1 MNFEFFIL
9 YNTKLIYSNNIG
21 IPLFS
26 DDQKV
31 LVVGFISA
39 LDSFSKS
46 AMQTELEEIKFSNSI
61 IYFRR
66 EQGCLFVLLF
76 PDYTQHS
83 NISKFFD
90 SFIPQIITLLEV
102 REVLPSKRNE
112 LQIDDIFS
120 SLTKIILEAEK

>member
-102 REVLPSKRNE
+102 REVLPSKINE

>member
-21 IPLFS
+21 KPLFS

-46 AMQTELEEIKFSNSI
+46 AMQTDLEEIKFSNSI

-76 PDYTQHS
+76 PDYTHQG

-90 SFIPQIITLLEV
+90 SFIPQVITLLEV
-102 REVLPSKRNE
+102 KEVLPSKINE

-120 SLTKIILEAEK
+120 SLTKIIMEAGN

>member
-1 MNFEFFIL
+1 MNFEFFVL

-21 IPLFS
+21 RPLFS
-26 DDQKV
+26 DDQRV

-46 AMQTELEEIKFSNSI
+46 TMQTELEEIKFSNSI

-66 EQGCLFVLLF
+66 EKSKLFVLLF
-76 PDYTQHS
+76 PDFTQQV

-90 SFIPQIITLLEV
+90 SFIPQAIIVLEV
-102 REVLPSKRNE
+102 SEVLPSKANE
-112 LQIDDIFS
+112 SKIDDIFTS
-120 SLTKIILEAEK
+120 TSKVILET

>member
-21 IPLFS
+21 RPLYS

-39 LDSFSKS
+39 LDSFSTS
-46 AMQTELEEIKFSNSI
+46 AMQTDLEEIKFSNSI

-66 EQGCLFVLLF
+66 QQGLLFVLLF
-76 PDYTQHS
+76 PDYTQQVH
-83 NISKFFD
+83 ISKFFE
-90 SFIPQIITLLEV
+90 SFIPQALTLLEV
-102 REVLPSKRNE
+102 NEVLPSNVNE
-112 LQIDDIFS
+112 SKIDNIFTS
-120 SLTKIILEAEK
+120 TTKIILETGK